1 MMYISLILFIGL
13 VIIGF
18 HAVTRK
24 GMLLSGFG
32 SDNRELEEMEA
43 IKDELK
49 EDLLTLQQNF
59 YFEVSDLI
67 EGGNDTTNLVN
78 FYIAAFERRVEM
90 HTDNLTNWHCSKC
103 KKKTRLQKFKQ
114 WISKPFSEC
123 TTCMSSVWTIII
135 LSAFFLAPN
144 LLIIFMPFAV
154 AGIIQLFEG
163 IKSLSKQQ

>member
-1 MMYISLILFIGL
+1 MMYISLIVFIGL
-13 VIIGF
+13 IIIGF

-24 GMLLSGFG
+24 GMLLSGLG
-32 SDNRELEEMEA
+32 SDSSELEEMEA
-43 IKDELK
+43 IKEEFK
-49 EDLLTLQQNF
+49 EDLLELQQNF
-59 YFEVSDLI
+59 YFEASDLI
-67 EGGNDTTNLVN
+67 EGGSDTANLVN

-90 HTDNLTNWHCSKC
+90 HTEELTNWHCSKC
-103 KKKTRLQKFKQ
+103 QKRTRLQKFKA

-123 TTCMSSVWTIII
+123 TTCMSSAWTIIV
-135 LSAFFLAPN
+135 LSLFFLAPN

>member
-1 MMYISLILFIGL
+1 MMYISLIVFIGL
-13 VIIGF
+13 VIVGF
-18 HAVTRK
+18 NAVTRK
-24 GMLLSGFG
+24 GMLLSRLG
-32 SDNRELEEMEA
+32 SDSSELEEMQA
-43 IKDELK
+43 MKDELK
-49 EDLLTLQQNF
+49 EDLLKIQQDF
-59 YFEVSDLI
+59 FFEARELI
-67 EGGNDTTNLVN
+67 EFGNDITELTNNYLS
-78 FYIAAFERRVEM
+78 AFQCRVEI
-90 HTDNLTNWHCSKC
+90 HTDELTNWHCEKC
-103 KKKTRLQKFKQ
+103 KPQTRLQKLKQ

>member
-1 MMYISLILFIGL
+1 MMYISLIVFIGL

-32 SDNRELEEMEA
+32 SDSSELEEMQA
-43 IKDELK
+43 MKDELK
-49 EDLLTLQQNF
+49 EDLLELQQDF
-59 YFEVSDLI
+59 FSDYLNQRR
-67 EGGNDTTNLVN
+67 GTDTDRLVRE
-78 FYIAAFERRVEM
+78 YLEAFEQRMTLHNENIIDW
-90 HTDNLTNWHCSKC
+90 TCEKC
-103 KKKTRLQKFKQ
+103 KPQTRLQKFKA

-123 TTCMSSVWTIII
+123 TTCMSSVWTVLV

-144 LLIIFMPFAV
+144 LLIIFMPLAV

>member
-1 MMYISLILFIGL
+1 MMYISLIVFIGL

-18 HAVTRK
+18 NAVTRK
-24 GMLLSGFG
+24 GMLLSGLG
-32 SDNRELEEMEA
+32 SDSSELEEMEA
-43 IKDELK
+43 MKDELK
-49 EDLLTLQQNF
+49 EDLLELQNNF
-59 YFEVSDLI
+59 YVECCELI
-67 EGGNDTTNLVN
+67 EGGKEPQSVLNHYLVA
-78 FYIAAFERRVEM
+78 IERRTEI
-90 HTDNLTNWHCSKC
+90 HNEDILNWHCEKC
-103 KKKTRLQKFKQ
+103 KPQTRLQKFKA